1 MRAEEKYHPYYDE
14 WEHLVNEWGHEPV
27 LIQEFLSFF
36 KNLEIEVFVDGTLGA
51 GGHSLSLL
59 KAHPEVKLLLGFD
72 QDQSALNIAKER
84 LSAFKDKVV
93 FIKKNFCE
101 MNEEMQKRGIKK
113 ACGIFL
119 DIGVSSMQLDQKER
133 GFSFSKE
140 GPLDMRMDRDC
151 ELTAEDVVND
161 YTEKELEI
169 LLREYGDL
177 PRARFISQKIVEARG
192 LQRITTT
199 KQLVE
204 LLSPFLKKSS
214 KKGIHP
220 LTLVFQALRIEVNNE
235 LKVLSYSLPKA
246 VSLLRTKG
254 RMGVVSFHSGE
265 DRIVKNVFRDLS
277 KKENQENRVEIL
289 TKKPIGP
296 SEDECHKN
304 PRARSSKMRF
314 VERV

>member
-1 MRAEEKYHPYYDE
+1 MS
-14 WEHLVNEWGHEPV
+14 EWGHEPV
-27 LIQEFLSFF
+27 LVQEFLSFF
-36 KNLEIEVFVDGTLGA
+36 ENLKIEVFVDGTLGA

-72 QDQSALNIAKER
+72 QDQSALKIAKER
-84 LSAFKDKVV
+84 LSSFKDKVV
-93 FIKKNFCE
+93 LIKKNFCE
-101 MNEEMQKRGIKK
+101 MGEEMQKRGIKQ

-133 GFSFSKE
+133 GFSFSKD
-140 GPLDMRMDRDC
+140 GPLDMRMDKEC
-151 ELTAEDVVND
+151 ELTAEDIVND
-161 YTEKELEI
+161 YSEKELEV

-177 PRARFISQKIVEARG
+177 PKARFISSKIVEARKA
-192 LQRITTT
+192 QRITTT
-199 KQLVE
+199 KQLVD
-204 LLSPFLKKSS
+204 LLSPFLKKNS
-214 KKGIHP
+214 KKSIHP

-235 LKVLSYSLPKA
+235 LKVLSYTLPKA
-246 VSLLRTKG
+246 ISLLRKGG

-277 KKENQENRVEIL
+277 KKDVLENRIEIL
-289 TKKPIGP
+289 TKKPVGP
-296 SEDECHKN
+296 SEEECKKN